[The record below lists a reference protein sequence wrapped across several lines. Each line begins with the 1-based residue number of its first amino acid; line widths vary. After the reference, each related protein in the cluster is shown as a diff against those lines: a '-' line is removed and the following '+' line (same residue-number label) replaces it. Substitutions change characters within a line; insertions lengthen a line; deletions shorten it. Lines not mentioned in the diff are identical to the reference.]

1 MKRIILYFCLF
12 ATFLGLAQRADAQYA
27 TAVHQKHGKLVD
39 GNGVAL
45 SDNDVLNLIGN
56 EIYNETYLGAKKQC
70 KVGRTL
76 IWSGAAGMAVGM
88 GMMMWGQELYTDSP
102 YMQGIGTETEG
113 KVGLALCVGGLL
125 VHSLGSA
132 ALNVGIPLSII
143 GNKRL
148 DWVVDNCNEGSD
160 LTIKVGAAPNGF
172 GLTVRF

>member
-1 MKRIILYFCLF
+1 MKRITLFCCLL
-12 ATFLGLAQRADAQYA
+12 ATFLCLAERADAQYA
-27 TAVHQKHGKLVD
+27 TSVHQRHGRLVD
-39 GNGVAL
+39 GDGVVL
-45 SDNDVLNLIGN
+45 SDSDVLNLIGD

-76 IWSGAAGMAVGM
+76 IWSGAAGMVAGM
-88 GMMMWGQELYTDSP
+88 GMMMWGQELFTDSP

-125 VHSLGSA
+125 VNSLGSA

-148 DWVVDNCNEGSD
+148 DWVVDNYNGEAN
-160 LTIKVGAAPNGF
+160 LTVKVGAAPNGF

>member
-1 MKRIILYFCLF
+1 MKRITLYFFLF
-12 ATFLGLAQRADAQYA
+12 ATFLCLAQRANAQYA
-27 TAVHQKHGKLVD
+27 TDVHQKHGKLVD
-39 GNGVAL
+39 GGGVVL
-45 SDNDVLNLIGN
+45 SDSDVLNLIGD
-56 EIYNETYLGAKKQC
+56 EVYHKTYLGAKKQC

-76 IWSGAAGMAVGM
+76 IWSGAAGMVAGM
-88 GMMMWGQELYTDSP
+88 GMMMWGQELFTDSP

-132 ALNVGIPLSII
+132 ALNVGIPLSIV

-148 DWVVDNCNEGSD
+148 DWVVDNYNGGSN
-160 LTIKVGAAPNGF
+160 LTVKVGAAPNGF